1 MRKADRDLASLTV
14 LALLMTGPRHA
25 YDMHL
30 LIERTHKTF
39 VTGLPRSLYHAVNRL
54 VGGGEI
60 RVSDVVRA
68 AGRPERTVYAL
79 TDRGRARLREWIGVL
94 LREPDPDSS
103 LLTAALSFAGCLPPE
118 TVAGLLRERRARL
131 EQRLVAAR
139 AVPELPRVLLIE
151 AEYEVSRLTAE
162 RDWVSALAA
171 DIETGRLTW
180 PADMAD
186 VADVTP
192 LLTEDGGPDASRR
205 GSP

>member
-25 YDMHL
+25 YEMNL
-30 LIERTHKTF
+30 LIEKTHKTF

-54 VGGGEI
+54 VGAGEI
-60 RVSDVVRA
+60 RVSDVVRE

-79 TDRGRARLREWIGVL
+79 TDQGRARLRDWIGVL

-118 TVAGLLRERRARL
+118 TVAGLLRERRAGLEHRL
-131 EQRLVAAR
+131 AAAR
-139 AVPELPRVLLIE
+139 AVPELPRILLIE
-151 AEYEVSRLTAE
+151 TEYEVSRLTAE
-162 RDWVSALAA
+162 RDWVSGIAA

-180 PADMAD
+180 PADLAET
-186 VADVTP
+186 ADVTP
-192 LLTEDGGPDASRR
+192 LLEENG
-205 GSP
+205 

>member
-1 MRKADRDLASLTV
+1 MGGWDVRKTDRDLASLTV

-25 YDMHL
+25 YEMHL
-30 LIERTHKTF
+30 LIEKTHKTF

-60 RVSDVVRA
+60 RVSDVVREP
-68 AGRPERTVYAL
+68 GRPERTVYAL
-79 TDRGRARLREWIGVL
+79 TDQGRARLREWIGVL

-118 TVAGLLRERRARL
+118 TVAGLLRERQAGLEDRL
-131 EQRLVAAR
+131 AAAG
-139 AVPELPRVLLIE
+139 AVPELPRILLIE
-151 AEYEVSRLTAE
+151 TEYEVSRLTAE
-162 RDWVSALAA
+162 RDWVSEIAA

-180 PADMAD
+180 PADMAE

-192 LLTEDGGPDASRR
+192 LLQEDG
-205 GSP
+205 